1 MNVLN
6 KFILAS
12 LHISPKP
19 LVWLVA
25 RRYIAGKTLNDVTR
39 VVRELNQQNAMAT
52 IDVLGEDITHANEAI
67 DFRKQC
73 IEVLNTIHT
82 THIDAN
88 LSLKPTQLGLKLDKH
103 LCEENLRE
111 ILSVASSFGY
121 FTRLDMEDHTCTDD
135 TLAVFR
141 SVRKDFPGVGVVIQA
156 YMRRSENDIHQLIS
170 EKANIRLCKGIY
182 REPPNVTFQDRKEVQ
197 DNYIK
202 LLEMLLSTKTYV
214 GIATHDYVLIDAAH
228 SLIKKYTLQKNE
240 YEFQMLLGVREDL
253 RNKILEK
260 QERIRIY
267 VPYGEHWYHYS
278 TRRFKENPEI
288 AGYVFKA
295 MFSSNNK

>member
-1 MNVLN
+1 MSLLN
-6 KFILAS
+6 KLVIAS
-12 LHISPKP
+12 LPVVPKS

-25 RRYIAGKTLNDVTR
+25 KRYIAGKTLSDVSR
-39 VVRELNQQNAMAT
+39 VVRDLNKMKAMAT
-52 IDVLGEDITHANEAI
+52 VDVLGEFITKREESFP
-67 DFRKQC
+67 FRDEC
-73 IEVLNTIHT
+73 INVVNMIHST
-82 THIDAN
+82 KIDAN
-88 LSLKPTQLGLKLDKH
+88 LSLKLSQYGLKIDKE
-103 LCEENLRE
+103 LCEENLRA
-111 ILSVASSFGY
+111 ILAAASKVNC
-121 FTRLDMEDHTCTDD
+121 FTRIDMEDHTCTDA
-135 TLAVFR
+135 TLDIYR
-141 SVRKDFPGVGVVIQA
+141 SVRKDFPNVGVVIQA
-156 YMRRSENDIHQLIS
+156 YMRRSEEDVRQLIS

-182 REPPNVTFQDRKEVQ
+182 REPPNVAFQERKEVQ

-202 LLEMLLSTKTYV
+202 LLEMLLSTKIYV

-228 SLIKKYTLQKNE
+228 SLIKKYQLQKNE

-295 MFSSNNK
+295 MFSNNNK